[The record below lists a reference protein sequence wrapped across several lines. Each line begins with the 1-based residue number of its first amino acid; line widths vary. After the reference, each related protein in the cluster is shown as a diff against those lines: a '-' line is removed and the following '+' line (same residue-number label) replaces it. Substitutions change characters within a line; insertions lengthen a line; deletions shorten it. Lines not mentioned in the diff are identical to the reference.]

1 LPNIGNIINPFSTY
15 ISVTIQNKERK
26 SNDQHAEFKSKK
38 IENATSN
45 LISLDDETELLK
57 RKLEAEKA

>member
-1 LPNIGNIINPFSTY
+1 
-15 ISVTIQNKERK
+15 VTIQNKERK

-45 LISLDDETELLK
+45 LISLNDETDLLK
-57 RKLEAEKA
+57 RKLEAEKARKRTRGPYRKSNAN